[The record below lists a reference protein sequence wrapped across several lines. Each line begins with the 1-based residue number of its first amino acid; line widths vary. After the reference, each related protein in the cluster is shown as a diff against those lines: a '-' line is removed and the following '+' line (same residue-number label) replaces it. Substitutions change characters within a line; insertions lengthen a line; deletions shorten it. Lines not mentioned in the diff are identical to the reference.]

1 MADSTQ
7 VLFAAFYVADFPA
20 TFLLLPA
27 RVGGPEFT
35 ALITRC
41 CYKLA
46 VAIAIALL
54 LEWPLS
60 VRAAV
65 THESD
70 DQICDPLADYFLGME
85 DYPEAIQRH
94 LMVIREHPDNA
105 LAYYHLG
112 FAYGAIG
119 RHRLELREYRKAIEL
134 GLSDWQLFLNLGVLE
149 LERGHLASATQ
160 ILKLAALLGPYRPET
175 HYNLGLAYERR
186 GMLTDAEQE
195 MLLSLQ
201 LDPRQADA
209 RNSLGV
215 IYAEQGRYLQAHEE
229 WSDLLSSEPDYTPA
243 RANLAI
249 LERVE
254 RRNPKKARR
263 VSNFTH
269 AP

>member
-1 MADSTQ
+1 MQSG
-7 VLFAAFYVADFPA
+7 
-20 TFLLLPA
+20 FLLTFFRFPA

-35 ALITRC
+35 ALKTRC

-46 VAIAIALL
+46 VAVAIVLL
-54 LEWPLS
+54 LDWPRP

-65 THESD
+65 THGPD

-94 LMVIREHPDNA
+94 LMVIREHPDDA
-105 LAYYHLG
+105 LAHYHLG
-112 FAYGAIG
+112 FAYGAMG
-119 RHRLELREYRKAIEL
+119 RHRLELREYQKAIEL

-149 LERGHLASATQ
+149 LERSHLASATR
-160 ILKLAALLGPYRPET
+160 ILGLAALLGPYRPET

-201 LDPRQADA
+201 LDPRQADV

-215 IYAEQGRYLQAHEE
+215 IYAEEGHYLQAHEE

-249 LERVE
+249 LEQVE
-254 RRNPKKARR
+254 RGNSKGARR
-263 VSNFTH
+263 VGNFTH